1 MNSDITEKRKEHVYL
16 KSQLKQ
22 ANMIT
27 TKREKRKEKKRDE
40 NVHKAQMNVRVQ
52 LRQVTTAVK
61 VRPSENAIVLLIKYS
76 IVAND

>member
-27 TKREKRKEKKRDE
+27 TKREKRKEK
-40 NVHKAQMNVRVQ
+40 
-52 LRQVTTAVK
+52 
-61 VRPSENAIVLLIKYS
+61 SEMKTYTKLK
-76 IVAND
+76 